1 MTRRIRPAC
10 TASMISTTV
19 SPFRA
24 SSAGLAPMTMMTSE
38 SSQAK

>member
-1 MTRRIRPAC
+1 MTRRIRP
-10 TASMISTTV
+10 ASMISTTV